1 MKLPISFV
9 AQPPPIRADDDG
21 VLRVGGTRV
30 RLETI
35 INSFKSGSAAEAIL
49 LNYLSLNLT
58 DIYAIITY
66 YLWSREEVE
75 TILRSVAV
83 WRRPC
88 VGRTKHGFRQRECV
102 SACWLVV
109 RLRYECCATFSA
121 ADEDFDN
128 DIVRGTVR
136 RLPTMNI
143 VRAQD
148 VGLSGALDH

>member
-35 INSFKSGSAAEAIL
+35 INAFKSGSVAEEIL
-49 LNYLSLNLT
+49 LKYPSLNLT

-75 TILRSVAV
+75 TYLEE
-83 WRRPC
+83 RRR
-88 VGRTKHGFRQRECV
+88 VEE
-102 SACWLVV
+102 A
-109 RLRYECCATFSA
+109 
-121 ADEDFDN
+121 
-128 DIVRGTVR
+128 VR
-136 RLPTMNI
+136 RENETRFPSAG
-143 VRAQD
+143 VRERLLARRAPQ
-148 VGLSGALDH
+148 V